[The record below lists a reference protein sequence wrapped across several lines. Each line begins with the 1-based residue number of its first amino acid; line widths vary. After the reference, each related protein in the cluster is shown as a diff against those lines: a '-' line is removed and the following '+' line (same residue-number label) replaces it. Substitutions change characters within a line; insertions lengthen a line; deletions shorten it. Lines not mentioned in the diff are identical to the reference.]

1 MSISMETNTAAI
13 YLRRSTEDDGTSAAQ
28 QERELRT
35 KAGQPVVNAV
45 SVYCKGGHTPTSSL
59 IKRRLLYWFTTT
71 VVATIG

>member
-1 MSISMETNTAAI
+1 MTTMGNNTATI
-13 YLRRSTEDDGTSAAQ
+13 YLRRSAEDDGTSAAQ
-28 QERELRT
+28 EERELRT

-59 IKRRLLYWFTTT
+59 IKRRLLYWFITT

>member
-1 MSISMETNTAAI
+1 MATMGNNTATI
-13 YLRRSTEDDGTSAAQ
+13 YLRRSTEDGGTSAAQ

-59 IKRRLLYWFTTT
+59 IKRRLLYWFITT

>member
-1 MSISMETNTAAI
+1 MTTMGNNTATI
-13 YLRRSTEDDGTSAAQ
+13 YLRRSAEDDGTSAAQ

-35 KAGQPVVNAV
+35 KAGRPVVNAV

-59 IKRRLLYWFTTT
+59 IKRRLLYWFITT

>member
-1 MSISMETNTAAI
+1 MTTMGNNTATI

-28 QERELRT
+28 EERELRT
-35 KAGQPVVNAV
+35 KAGQPVVNAG

-59 IKRRLLYWFTTT
+59 IKRRLLYWFITT

>member
-1 MSISMETNTAAI
+1 MTTMGNNTATI
-13 YLRRSTEDDGTSAAQ
+13 YLRRSTEDDSTSAAQ
-28 QERELRT
+28 EERELRT

-59 IKRRLLYWFTTT
+59 IKRRLLYWFITT